1 VDKKNN
7 KKANKKQLK
16 LIKNKAPIQSL
27 ESGCSLYLIE
37 DFFEDVLYNL
47 MFRTTPFVVK
57 VASSSQVSLP

>member
-27 ESGCSLYLIE
+27 ESGL
-37 DFFEDVLYNL
+37 
-47 MFRTTPFVVK
+47 FVVFD
-57 VASSSQVSLP
+57 